1 MSNKELFQ
9 KHPKVNLHYT
19 IVIFHSNGAVYGG
32 LLDNHNVDEFSLESC
47 HQLIVRTYDEFD
59 WLPFV
64 KGTTYDEV
72 LKKLDGIVNR
82 IKPDHN
88 SYIEWTQDVSDV
100 SRSFCNSFS
109 VGRDMSGHYHDMQR
123 QTNHKDYLEDVS
135 DVNNPIKSDDPD
147 QTSANAKTLH
157 LTTLRPAN
165 S

>member
-1 MSNKELFQ
+1 MSKKPLFQ
-9 KHPKVNLHYT
+9 KHPKVSLHYT
-19 IVIFHSNGAVYGG
+19 IILFQGSGAVYGG
-32 LLDNHNVDEFSLESC
+32 LLDNHNVEEFSLESC
-47 HQLIVRTYDEFD
+47 QELISRTYDEFD

-72 LKKLDGIVNR
+72 LKALDAVVSR

-88 SYIEWTQDVSDV
+88 SYIQWAQDVSDV

-109 VGRDMSGHYHDMQR
+109 VGRDMSDHYHDMQQ
-123 QTNHKDYLEDVS
+123 QTKHKDYLEEVV
-135 DVNNPIKSDDPD
+135 DVNHPVEPTDPD